1 MTWKKPQHGTTT
13 KVMKHLGEGKGAMA
27 LNLILIMPR
36 STGKWK
42 L

>member
-1 MTWKKPQHGTTT
+1 MKETTA
-13 KVMKHLGEGKGAMA
+13 KVMKQLGEGRGMMA
-27 LNLILIMPR
+27 LNLILIEPR